1 MSSDLVNLYEDGVNE
16 LVRPHCA
23 RVKVLDPVS
32 ICTHSLKNVFQ
43 GMTVMNAPVIK
54 PTEQTALPAD
64 AVAAMPA
71 MMASSAEIYGPRG
84 DDVEWR
90 ARVDCAALYRLIA
103 LYGWDDMVFTHIS
116 LRIPGPDHH
125 FLINPYGF
133 MFDEITA
140 SSLVK
145 VDLDGNVVAPTP
157 YFINPAGFTIHSA
170 IHAAREDAV
179 CVLHCHTDAGVA
191 VSAQK
196 GGLLPISQTAM
207 ACTADLAYHDYE
219 GVALDLDE
227 RERLVADLKGHGF
240 MLLRNHGTLTVG
252 DSAPS
257 AFMRMFYLERAC
269 KMQVLAQSG
278 GGELLVCDNDMEV
291 RVGKQVSPAFSQAFG
306 GMLAWPGLLRKVARQ
321 SPGFNT

>member
-1 MSSDLVNLYEDGVNE
+1 
-16 LVRPHCA
+16 
-23 RVKVLDPVS
+23 
-32 ICTHSLKNVFQ
+32 
-43 GMTVMNAPVIK
+43 MNAHTSK
-54 PTEQTALPAD
+54 PEQAQGIPAEAAAALPGLM
-64 AVAAMPA
+64 AAAAP
-71 MMASSAEIYGPRG
+71 IYGERVG
-84 DDVEWR
+84 DAEWR

-103 LYGWDDMVFTHIS
+103 LYGWDDMIFTHIS
-116 LRIPGPDHH
+116 LRLPGPDHH

-133 MFDEITA
+133 LFDEITA

-145 VDLDGNVVAPTP
+145 VDLDGNIVDPTP

-196 GGLLPISQTAM
+196 RGLLPISQTAM

-219 GVALDLDE
+219 GVALELDE
-227 RERLVADLKGHGF
+227 RERLVADLGHHSF

-252 DSAPS
+252 DSAAS

-269 KMQVLAQSG
+269 RMQVLAQSG
-278 GGELLVCDNDMEV
+278 GELLECDNGMEQRV
-291 RVGKQVSPAFSQAFG
+291 RGQTAPAFMKELG
-306 GMLAWPGLLRKVARQ
+306 GALAWPGLLRKVARQ
-321 SPGFNT
+321 SPGFNS